1 MSAHAGQGPI
11 APQKGDWLTQYN
23 ETRDRLEA
31 ANAYDRGSERD
42 ACGVGLVCS
51 IDGTPRR
58 DVVDYAIRSLKAV
71 AHRGAVDPDGLFNPG
86 SLSR

>member
-1 MSAHAGQGPI
+1 MT
-11 APQKGDWLTQYN
+11 DWLNKYEQ
-23 ETRDRLEA
+23 TRDRLEA
-31 ANAYDRGSERD
+31 ENAYDRSAERD

-71 AHRGAVDPDGLFNPG
+71 AHRGAVDPDGLSPREALDIIYRLKAAQDG
-86 SLSR
+86 AE